1 VFITC
6 DFIALLL
13 QAAGGAI
20 ASIAKTQSVDN
31 IGKDIMVTG
40 VAWQV
45 FSLALFATLC
55 GEYALRVRNTS
66 QVVLNPTF
74 EELRNSR
81 KFKAFLC
88 ALGVATLTIF
98 TRSVFRCAELSGGFR
113 GPLANQEV
121 TFMILEGAMI
131 SIAVTSLTVCHPGLV
146 FKDAWHTA
154 NWSMRNNDAQAAAEE
169 KLETN
174 ISPLDYI
181 QDVEAADLGTAE
193 TVSYES
199 VRAGRPPS
207 T

>member
-1 VFITC
+1 MFIIC

-20 ASIAKTQSVDN
+20 ASIATTQSVDN

-45 FSLALFATLC
+45 FSLALFAILC
-55 GEYALRVRNTS
+55 CEYAWRVRNAS
-66 QVVLNPTF
+66 QVGLNPTF

-98 TRSVFRCAELSGGFR
+98 TRSVFRCAELSGGFH

-131 SIAVTSLTVCHPGLV
+131 SIAVISLTVCHPGVV

-154 NWSMRNNDAQAAAEE
+154 DWSTRKNKAQAAAGE
-169 KLETN
+169 KLEQH
-174 ISPLDYI
+174 ISPPDYT
-181 QDVEAADLGTAE
+181 QDLEAADLGTAE
-193 TVSYES
+193 TVSYKS

>member
-1 VFITC
+1 
-6 DFIALLL
+6 
-13 QAAGGAI
+13 
-20 ASIAKTQSVDN
+20 
-31 IGKDIMVTG
+31 MVTG

-55 GEYALRVRNTS
+55 GDYALRVTNAS
-66 QVVLNPTF
+66 QIVLNPTF

-81 KFKAFLC
+81 RFKAFLY
-88 ALGVATLTIF
+88 ALGLATLTIF
-98 TRSVFRCAELSGGFR
+98 TRSVFRCTELSGGFH

-131 SIAVTSLTVCHPGLV
+131 SIAIISLTVCHPGLV
-146 FKDAWHTA
+146 FKNAWHTA
-154 NWSMRNNDAQAAAEE
+154 DWSIRKNNAQAAAEE
-169 KLETN
+169 KLEQN
-174 ISPLDYI
+174 ISPPDYA